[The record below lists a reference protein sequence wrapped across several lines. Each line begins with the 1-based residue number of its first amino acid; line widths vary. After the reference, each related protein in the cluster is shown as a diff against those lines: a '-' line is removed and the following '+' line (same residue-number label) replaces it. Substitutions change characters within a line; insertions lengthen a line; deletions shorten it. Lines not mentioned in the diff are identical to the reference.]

1 MSMIRYRPALE
12 KDLTALAVLI
22 TELGYETT
30 PTMMEARIAEI
41 RANQGEVL
49 VAELEQEVI
58 GCINMIIDIR
68 LAEGKAGEI
77 VSLIVTQKCQGLGVG
92 KGLVCAAEQWLIH
105 RCDRVRVR
113 ANTLR
118 CDAHRFYQSLG
129 FTAVKTQQ
137 VFIKDLKNQ

>member
-1 MSMIRYRPALE
+1 MISYRTALE
-12 KDLTALAVLI
+12 KDLTALAALI

-30 PTMMEARIAEI
+30 PAAMKCRITEI

-49 VAELEQEVI
+49 VAELNQEVI

-77 VSLIVTQKCQGLGVG
+77 VSLIVTEKCQGLGIG
-92 KGLVCAAEQWLIH
+92 KGLICAAEQWLIP
-105 RCDRVRVR
+105 RCDRIRVR

-118 CDAHRFYQSLG
+118 SEAHRFYQSLG
-129 FTAVKTQQ
+129 FTAIKAQQ
-137 VFIKDLKNQ
+137 VFIKNL